1 MPVIYCIRVFNT
13 SSRWSVKVIQVGPLP
28 GELKTLAPLSE
39 LCAAV
44 WPRILV
50 AGDFYQEFEANPEP
64 IAFMSVAVDTAGRIY
79 EDFSRLLFLHA
90 HREIS
95 ISSCSLLC

>member
-1 MPVIYCIRVFNT
+1 MDLPHVRLCRAA
-13 SSRWSVKVIQVGPLP
+13 SLIQVGPLP

-50 AGDFYQEFEANPEP
+50 AGDFYQECEANPEP

-79 EDFSRLLFLHA
+79 DDFSRLLFLHG
-90 HREIS
+90 HREAS
-95 ISSCSLLC
+95 VLTN